1 MLRSESVP
9 AQLVN
14 SRFCCLSAL
23 IGVFVV
29 LVCSLAFADKKV
41 DGLSKSYREWL
52 EKDVLYIITS
62 GEKKAFV
69 ELKTSE
75 EREKFIERF
84 WEIRNPTP
92 GAPTNTYKEEHYR
105 RLEYASQYFS
115 TGRQRD
121 GWATDRGR
129 IYITLGPPQQRANY
143 VTQSEVRGMEIWF
156 YSNSH
161 PALPPFFYVVFYE

>member
-1 MLRSESVP
+1 MLYLEPEMLRSESVP

-52 EKDVLYIITS
+52 EKDVLYIISS

-69 ELKTSE
+69 ELRRVKK
-75 EREKFIERF
+75 ERNSSSGFGKFE
-84 WEIRNPTP
+84 TP
-92 GAPTNTYKEEHYR
+92 LRAHR
-105 RLEYASQYFS
+105 R
-115 TGRQRD
+115 
-121 GWATDRGR
+121 
-129 IYITLGPPQQRANY
+129 TL
-143 VTQSEVRGMEIWF
+143 IK
-156 YSNSH
+156 
-161 PALPPFFYVVFYE
+161 

>member
-1 MLRSESVP
+1 MLYLEPEMLRSESVP

-84 WEIRNPTP
+84 WEIRNPLRAQRRTLIKKNII
-92 GAPTNTYKEEHYR
+92 GAWNMQASTSR
-105 RLEYASQYFS
+105 RAGSG
-115 TGRQRD
+115 TG
-121 GWATDRGR
+121 G
-129 IYITLGPPQQRANY
+129 QQTGD
-143 VTQSEVRGMEIWF
+143 V
-156 YSNSH
+156 
-161 PALPPFFYVVFYE
+161 

>member
-1 MLRSESVP
+1 MLYLEPEMLRSESVP

-52 EKDVLYIITS
+52 EKDVLYIISS

-84 WEIRNPTP
+84 WEIRNRS
-92 GAPTNTYKEEHYR
+92 EEHTSELQSPYDLVC
-105 RLEYASQYFS
+105 RL
-115 TGRQRD
+115 
-121 GWATDRGR
+121 
-129 IYITLGPPQQRANY
+129 
-143 VTQSEVRGMEIWF
+143 
-156 YSNSH
+156 
-161 PALPPFFYVVFYE
+161 